1 MAKIK
6 KKIDSDSTK
15 VDSDSKHSIPMAGDR
30 SAKTSRVVDRFRKKA
45 KPNTKEIKDNERP
58 VMQIDEETQDR
69 FVNFAVT
76 KEIFDIFEES
86 KKEQTDELYSSLF
99 STWKNTLW
107 KNKSQP
113 ITPKIVVKN
122 RAGKVDAEGQFIIQT
137 GSKIKINMPSVGEDE
152 SPEEVLVM
160 ALVSSGLNPS
170 NAERLVE
177 QEVSFVPQWSLNF
190 TDLLHGVMEKNKLQ
204 PASEVQISASEAL
217 FQVIN
222 GEDADGKVL
231 TPKDRV
237 EMLKSITEEGWGVL
251 KTNVEKHTSYFP
263 SLVDSAN
270 FLDRVCGYCNSSE
283 ELDAV
288 LTVFKPVNFCSH
300 VKFGVS
306 DSESDRTQRIQDKA
320 KSVISGKTGGSD
332 VSDEEVEKAYKSKEK
347 K

>member
-1 MAKIK
+1 MAKTK
-6 KKIDSDSTK
+6 KKVDVDTTVDS
-15 VDSDSKHSIPMAGDR
+15 VSDSKHSIPMAGDR
-30 SAKTSRVVDRFRKKA
+30 PARTSRVVDRFRKKA
-45 KPNTKEIKDNERP
+45 KPNTKEIKDNDRP
-58 VMQIDEETQDR
+58 IMEIDEETQHR
-69 FVNFAVT
+69 FVSFAAT

-86 KKEQTDELYSSLF
+86 KKEQTDELYSTLF
-99 STWKNTLW
+99 RTWKSTLW

-122 RAGKVDAEGQFIIQT
+122 DMGKVDAEGQFIIQT
-137 GSKIKINMPSVGEDE
+137 GSKIKINMPPVGEDE

-160 ALVSSGLNPS
+160 ALVNAGLNLPS
-170 NAERLVE
+170 AERLVE

-204 PASEVQISASEAL
+204 PASDIQISASEAL

-222 GEDADGKVL
+222 GENADGDAL
-231 TPKDRV
+231 TAKDRLD
-237 EMLKSITEEGWGVL
+237 MLKSITEDGWSVL

-288 LTVFKPVNFCSH
+288 LLVFKPVNFCSH

-306 DSESDRTQRIQDKA
+306 DSEAQKNQRIHDRA
-320 KSVISGKTGGSD
+320 DAIINGSIGGLD
-332 VSDEEVEKAYKSKEK
+332 VSDEEIEKSYKEK